1 MVKRAIL
8 EDFPYYEIFDNGMIV
23 RRSHRTP
30 KGIWLKRKEISQCT
44 QKNGYKVV
52 SLKNKHDKSC
62 HLYVHR
68 LVWEAFNGTIP
79 QGLEVDHISTDR
91 NDCSLQNLRLV
102 THMENCNNPIS
113 LSTYRQSNA
122 MESGKYNRENIQYGR
137 TKESYLKAKETYINL
152 YTMYGWC
159 GVTLL
164 IQEAHIG
171 YPRAK
176 RIINEVNSTIYGEYT
191 N

>member
-1 MVKRAIL
+1 
-8 EDFPYYEIFDNGMIV
+8 
-23 RRSHRTP
+23 
-30 KGIWLKRKEISQCT
+30 
-44 QKNGYKVV
+44 
-52 SLKNKHDKSC
+52 
-62 HLYVHR
+62 
-68 LVWEAFNGTIP
+68 
-79 QGLEVDHISTDR
+79 
-91 NDCSLQNLRLV
+91 
-102 THMENCNNPIS
+102 MENCNNPIS

-122 MESGKYNRENIQYGR
+122 ISNGKYNRKNILYGM
-137 TKESYLKAKETYINL
+137 TKESYLKAKETYISL

-176 RIINEVNSTIYGEYT
+176 RIINEINSTIYGKYT